1 MKVVEFDLAV
11 RLFRVSRI
19 EFYIYMAAFFGV
31 LMLGTIYG
39 VIIGIILSFVEV
51 ILRETDPP
59 RCFWGL
65 FRADGFYDRAKNR
78 FAYPIDHV
86 VMYQFSESLF
96 LQMSKFLWMIL
107 SKVLRMTQR
116 WSLSM
121 PELSQIL
128 ILQRRIGW
136 NSLQT
141 VCRAEALHFI

>member
-1 MKVVEFDLAV
+1 MISALMKVVEFDLAV

-59 RCFWGL
+59 RCFLGIIPG
-65 FRADGFYDRAKNR
+65 RDGFYDRAKNR

-96 LQMSKFLWMIL
+96 LQISKFLWMIL

-121 PELSQIL
+121 RS
-128 ILQRRIGW
+128 
-136 NSLQT
+136 
-141 VCRAEALHFI
+141 CHKY